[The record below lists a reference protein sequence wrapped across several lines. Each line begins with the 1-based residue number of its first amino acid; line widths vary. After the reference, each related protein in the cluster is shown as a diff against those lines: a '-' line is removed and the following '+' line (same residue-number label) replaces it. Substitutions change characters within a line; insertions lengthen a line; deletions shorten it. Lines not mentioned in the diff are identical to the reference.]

1 MDTSIGNARLKWLKS
16 NDKAQMQWVR
26 RYLLKNGNTNLPLA
40 DTDLI
45 AWLESQENNADY
57 RESIGLMS
65 AAWRQK
71 KYRDQN
77 SGRKPYSFHLPTSAQ
92 ATLKKL
98 AFSKRLTITA
108 VLEQIISEALEDEK
122 HHTKELRALKKEHK
136 GMLDK
141 AKESSLEK
149 ENKISELGNAAK
161 KLGAEVSKLS
171 KELCELQLRAKEIS
185 PLTEEDE
192 AAMNSLY
199 KEELE
204 KIEDRLALPKGL
216 DAFNSR
222 PYIYKPSKT
231 ELQSSRPATL

>member
-26 RYLLKNGNTNLPLA
+26 RYLLKKGTANQPLA

-92 ATLKKL
+92 ATLKNL

-108 VLEQIISEALEDEK
+108 VLEQIISEAREDEK

-141 AKESSLEK
+141 AKES
-149 ENKISELGNAAK
+149 
-161 KLGAEVSKLS
+161 SKLS